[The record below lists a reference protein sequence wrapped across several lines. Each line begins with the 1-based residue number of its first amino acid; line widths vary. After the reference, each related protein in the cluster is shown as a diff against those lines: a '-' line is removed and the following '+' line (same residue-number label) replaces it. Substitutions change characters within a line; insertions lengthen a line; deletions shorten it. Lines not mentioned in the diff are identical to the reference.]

1 MRIFKKKQFNLLAV
15 TITTLLL
22 ALTCGLTACGSKSSD
37 PAVPVRK
44 TAAQKT
50 AAWGRQLKR
59 DPSAFPSIRNWKR
72 RRWKRARSSRWKM
85 RRQS

>member
-37 PAVPVRK
+37 P
-44 TAAQKT
+44 
-50 AAWGRQLKR
+50 G
-59 DPSAFPSIRNWKR
+59 
-72 RRWKRARSSRWKM
+72 
-85 RRQS
+85 

>member
-37 PAVPVRK
+37 PAVSSAENSRAENSGPGEAAETGSVGIPAVSYTHL
-44 TAAQKT
+44 TAM
-50 AAWGRQLKR
+50 L
-59 DPSAFPSIRNWKR
+59 
-72 RRWKRARSSRWKM
+72 
-85 RRQS
+85 